1 MTTPPLTFGMQWIDA
16 GTQRRRGDRLPLFV
30 AAITTVAF
38 DDAYKHARATMV
50 AAGYSWTDLG
60 SETGKLRAC
69 WWDHGVPC
77 DLAALETAVAE
88 AAVAGE
94 AERAERA
101 RQDEERAAARRAA
114 LLAEVAEVQNLS
126 GPIREELTA
135 LLAGRKWAFGRH
147 LADARRLAE
156 DGEWTHGCLQYAVRA
171 VDGAGAN
178 VERAE
183 TRLNRPAP
191 AVWFA
196 RAADP
201 AVRTAA
207 LEGCRYISALDED
220 WASDRNGIGWSQA
233 TSWTGH
239 LLSERDE
246 LDQGQAGHALHLL
259 YTHRRQLPPALRARI
274 FEGALPVE
282 PAQAVIA
289 L

>member
-1 MTTPPLTFGMQWIDA
+1 MSTPPLTFGMQWTDA
-16 GTQRRRGDRLPLFV
+16 GVQRRRGDRLPLLA

-38 DDAYKHARATMV
+38 DDAYRHARPAMV
-50 AAGYSWTDLG
+50 AAGYSWTDLT
-60 SETGKLRAC
+60 SEDGKLKAC
-69 WWDHGVPC
+69 WWDHGAEV
-77 DLAALETAVAE
+77 DLAALEAAVAE
-88 AAVAGE
+88 AAVAGA

-114 LLAEVAEVQNLS
+114 FLAEVADVQKIA

-156 DGEWTHGCLQYAVRA
+156 DGEWTHRCMQSAARA
-171 VDGAGAN
+171 VDGAEAN

-191 AVWFA
+191 AIWFA

-201 AVRTAA
+201 AVREAA
-207 LEGCRYISALDED
+207 LQGCRFMSALDED
-220 WASDRNGIGWSQA
+220 WASDRNGAGWSQA

-239 LLSERDE
+239 ILSERDA
-246 LDQGQAGHALHLL
+246 LDQGAASHALALL
-259 YTHRRQLPPALRARI
+259 HTHRRQLTPDLRARI
-274 FEGALPVE
+274 FEGAKPVE
-282 PAQAVIA
+282 AAQAA
-289 L
+289 LAL